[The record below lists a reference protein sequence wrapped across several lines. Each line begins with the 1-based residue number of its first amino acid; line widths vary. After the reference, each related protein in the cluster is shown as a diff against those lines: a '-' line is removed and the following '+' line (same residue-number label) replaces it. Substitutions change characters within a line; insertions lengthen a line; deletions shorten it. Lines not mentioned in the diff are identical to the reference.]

1 MAYPVKVFYMS
12 FFLKTKKLDLS
23 SGGEPMAVMN
33 QAEAES
39 YGIQAGD
46 RVELKLPRGKRVVVA
61 MEFTR
66 DDVSPG
72 QIGLWQEAWR
82 ECRCKA
88 GSIIEAQ
95 VLSRPPS
102 IQAIRKKLLGEELTY
117 DEVYAIISDIVSG
130 NLSSVETTY
139 YVASGFVKPNSDA
152 ELYYLARAIAETGEQ
167 MNLPIQVVDK
177 HSIGGL
183 PGNRTTMVVTPI
195 IASLGLY
202 MPKTSSRAITSPAGT
217 ADTMEVLAPVSF
229 PMSEIRR
236 IVKSTHACLVWG
248 GGLNI
253 APADDKIIRLSRPLA
268 LEPYDK
274 MLVSIMAKK
283 VAMGVD
289 YLVIDMPVGETA
301 KVTSRKVS
309 NQLEDKFVY
318 LGRKFNM
325 KVKVIKT
332 MGHEPIGRGVGPA
345 LEARDVLRVLQR
357 KELRPKDLEGKSVY
371 LAGELLE
378 LKGFCRRGDGE
389 RVARRQLES
398 GAAWRKMQEIIE
410 AQGGDPNIDSDA
422 VATGSYRYEIHA
434 HQEGHVRLIDNKAIN
449 EVCMNLG
456 APREKLA
463 GLHLHV
469 RWGEPVKK
477 GDKLFTLYAPSKA
490 RLELGMVAHER
501 SHVITI
507 R

>member
-1 MAYPVKVFYMS
+1 MAI
-12 FFLKTKKLDLS
+12 FLKAKRVDIS

-39 YGIQAGD
+39 YGIQPGD
-46 RVELKLPRGKRVVVA
+46 RVQISVPSGKHQVVT
-61 MEFTR
+61 MEVSQSR
-66 DDVSPG
+66 VSPG
-72 QIGLWQEAWR
+72 QLGLWREAANL
-82 ECRCKA
+82 CKCKDGA
-88 GSIIEAQ
+88 IVE
-95 VLSRPPS
+95 VKLLSRPPS
-102 IQAIRKKLLGEELTY
+102 IQAIRKKILGVELNYEEIHS
-117 DEVYAIISDIVSG
+117 IISDVVEG
-130 NLSSVETTY
+130 NLSAVETTY
-139 YVASGFVKPNSDA
+139 YIASGFVKPNSDM
-152 ELYYLARAIAETGEQ
+152 ELYYLSKAMAETGEQ
-167 MNLPIQVVDK
+167 INLPIKVVDK

-183 PGNRTTMVVTPI
+183 PGNRTTMIVTPI
-195 IASLGLY
+195 IASLGLF

-229 PMSEIRR
+229 SMSEIRR
-236 IVKSTHACLVWG
+236 IVKKTHACLVWG

-253 APADDKIIRLSRPLA
+253 APADDRIIKLSRPLA

-289 YLVIDMPVGETA
+289 YLVIDMPVGTTA
-301 KVTSRKVS
+301 KVKTKKDS
-309 NQLEDKFVY
+309 NILESKFIY
-318 LGRKFNM
+318 LGRKFGM

-332 MGHEPIGRGVGPA
+332 LAREPIGRGVGPA

-357 KELRPKDLEGKSVY
+357 KDLKPNDLEQKAVY

-378 LKGFCRRGDGE
+378 LKGYCRKGDGE
-389 RVARRQLES
+389 RIAQRQLDN

-410 AQGGDPNIDSDA
+410 AQGGNYRIDAES
-422 VATGSYRYEIHA
+422 VTGGTHRYEIHA
-434 HQEGHVRLIDNKAIN
+434 RQAGRISVIDNRAIN

-469 RWGEPVKK
+469 RWGQNVKK

-490 RLELGMVAHER
+490 RLELGLTAHEG
-501 SHVITI
+501 SPIFTI
-507 R
+507 I